1 MKDLTNSSDSAAWKG
16 NRDPGNPQEGY
27 FVGLM
32 NSCGYRTEDLSKPI
46 IGIANSYTDVNPG
59 HRAFKQLVE
68 YVKEGIWAA
77 GGVPAEF
84 NVPAPC
90 DGMAQGDGM
99 HTILP
104 QRDLIAASIEAMARA
119 HGFDGMVFLCSC
131 DKIVPGMLMAAA
143 ALNKPSLFLTAGS
156 MVPYEAPE
164 GTYVTP
170 DLKESIGARNID
182 AIDEETFTRFREN
195 ICYSCGTCSMYGT
208 ANTMGVFAEAI
219 GICPID
225 STTMLYCSGTK
236 MRLARTVGER
246 IVALTKEGVKF
257 RDIVTESS
265 LVNGLRHVAATGGST
280 NAQLH
285 ICAIAKVCGILLDLR
300 RFDEI
305 QQEVP
310 CIAKFKPS
318 SKYNMYDYYKAGGV
332 GATLKAI
339 RRYLDEDC
347 RLAMGGTLGSFLDAF
362 SRSVDPE
369 IIHSCEDPLYP
380 DGCYAVL
387 YGNLAPGGCL
397 VKKSGVVPEMFH
409 HRGPAVCF
417 DSEDELRKAMSAKEI
432 KPGCVLIIR
441 YEGPKGGPGMRE
453 MSIPA
458 AMLVGMGLHTSV
470 AMVTD
475 GRYSGATRGPCIGN
489 VTPEAWD
496 GGPIAAV
503 KNGDMIEIDIDAH
516 RIHLEVSD
524 AEISKRLQEAK
535 RPQDHPAT
543 GFLKA
548 YRRMVGG
555 VNDGC
560 TWLYG
565 DEEE

>member
-1 MKDLTNSSDSAAWKG
+1 MEQWKG
-16 NRDPGNPQEGY
+16 NRNPDDPQEGY

-32 NSCGYRTEDLSKPI
+32 NACGYRTEDLKKPI

-59 HRAFKQLVE
+59 HRPFRELAE
-68 YVKEGIWAA
+68 HVKEGIWAA

-104 QRDLIAASIEAMARA
+104 QRDLIASSIEAMARA

-143 ALNKPSLFLTAGS
+143 ALNRPSLFLTAGS
-156 MVPYEAPE
+156 MVPYDAPE

-170 DLKESIGARNID
+170 DLKESIGSRNVGK
-182 AIDEETFTRFREN
+182 IDEETFTRFREN

-208 ANTMGVFAEAI
+208 ANTMGVFAEVI
-219 GICPID
+219 GVCPID
-225 STTMLYCSGTK
+225 STTMLYCSGAK
-236 MRLARTVGER
+236 YRMARTVGER
-246 IVALTKEGVKF
+246 IVSLTKEGLRF
-257 RDIVTESS
+257 RDIVTEKSII
-265 LVNGLRHVAATGGST
+265 NGLRHVAATGGST

-285 ICAIAKVCGILLDLR
+285 ICALAKVMGIEMDLA

-305 QQEVP
+305 QREVP
-310 CIAKFKPS
+310 CVAKFKPS
-318 SKYNMYDYYKAGGV
+318 SRYNLYDYYKAGGV
-332 GATLKAI
+332 GATMKAI
-339 RRYLDEDC
+339 RQYLYPEC
-347 RLAMGGTLGSFLDAF
+347 ALAMGGTVGSFLDSF
-362 SRSVDPE
+362 SRPVDPE
-369 IIHSCEDPLYP
+369 IIHTCEDPLYP

-417 DSEDELRKAMSAKEI
+417 DSEDDLRTAMANREI
-432 KPGCVLIIR
+432 RPGCVLVIR

-475 GRYSGATRGPCIGN
+475 GRYSGATRGPCIGH

-503 KNGDMIEIDIDAH
+503 QNGDMIEIDID
-516 RIHLEVSD
+516 RRSIHLEVSD
-524 AEISKRLQEAK
+524 EELRERLQK
-535 RPQDHPAT
+535 ISRPADHPAS
-543 GFLKA
+543 GFMEA
-548 YRRMVGG
+548 YRKIVSG

-565 DEEE
+565 KDPARKN

>member
-1 MKDLTNSSDSAAWKG
+1 MEQWKG
-16 NRDPGNPQEGY
+16 NRDPANPQEGY

-32 NSCGYRTEDLSKPI
+32 NACGYRTKDLKKPI

-59 HRAFKQLVE
+59 HRPLRQLAE
-68 YVKEGIWAA
+68 FVKEGIWAA

-104 QRDLIAASIEAMARA
+104 QRDLIAGSIEAMARA

-143 ALNKPSLFLTAGS
+143 ALDRPSLFLTAGS
-156 MVPYEAPE
+156 MLPYDAPE

-170 DLKESIGARNID
+170 DLKESIGARNVD
-182 AIDEETFTRFREN
+182 KIDEETFTRFREN

-208 ANTMGVFAEAI
+208 ANTMGVFAEVV

-225 STTMLYCSGTK
+225 STTMLYCSGEK
-236 MRLARTVGER
+236 YRMAREAGER
-246 IVALTKEGVKF
+246 IVSLTKENVKF
-257 RDIVTESS
+257 SDIVTEASII
-265 LVNGLRHVAATGGST
+265 NGLRHVAATGGST

-285 ICAIAKVCGILLDLR
+285 ICALAKVMGIEMDLG

-305 QQEVP
+305 QREVP
-310 CIAKFKPS
+310 CVAKFKPS
-318 SKYNMYDYYKAGGV
+318 SRYNLYDYYRAGGV
-332 GATLKAI
+332 GATMKAI
-339 RRYLDEDC
+339 RKWLDPDC
-347 RLAMGGTLGSFLDAF
+347 RMAMGGTVGEFLDAF
-362 SRSVDPE
+362 RKPVDPE
-369 IIHSCEDPLYP
+369 IIHSCNDPLYP

-417 DSEDELRKAMSAKEI
+417 DSEDDLRQAMANREI
-432 KPGCVLIIR
+432 RPGCVLVIR

-475 GRYSGATRGPCIGN
+475 GRYSGATRGPCIGH

-503 KNGDMIEIDIDAH
+503 RNGDMIEIDIDRH
-516 RIHLEVSD
+516 YINL
-524 AEISKRLQEAK
+524 EISGEELQERLQAVR
-535 RPQDHPAT
+535 RPADHPAS
-543 GFLKA
+543 GFLGA
-548 YRRMVGG
+548 YRNIVSG
-555 VNDGC
+555 VNSGC
-560 TWLYG
+560 TWLY
-565 DEEE
+565 